1 MKKWVLIAG
10 LLLNSSLLAQEQQNT
25 ANSTTSA
32 LHDEYESAA
41 KRYVGI
47 LAAEV
52 FNLPPHAERQ
62 HQMQEIRR
70 RVQNEGMTEEVL
82 AAFIRMSNS
91 ALADTASEIGIRVTR
106 MDEFLSYFF
115 DNKARYIKPDSPLYE
130 RLIAQD
136 GNYNQA
142 N

>member
-1 MKKWVLIAG
+1 MKKWVLVAG
-10 LLLNSSLLAQEQQNT
+10 LLLNSSLLAQEQQNS
-25 ANSTTSA
+25 AST

-52 FNLPPHAERQ
+52 FNFPPYAEYNREIV
-62 HQMQEIRR
+62 EIRR
-70 RVQNEGMTEEVL
+70 RVQHEGMTEEVL
-82 AAFIRMSNS
+82 MALIQANNNILTKAANK
-91 ALADTASEIGIRVTR
+91 IGIRVTR
-106 MDEFLSYFF
+106 MDEFLSYFA

>member
-10 LLLNSSLLAQEQQNT
+10 LLLNSSLLAQEQQNS
-25 ANSTTSA
+25 AST

-62 HQMQEIRR
+62 RQMQELRR

-115 DNKARYIKPDSPLYE
+115 DNKALYIKPDSPLYE

>member
-1 MKKWVLIAG
+1 MKKWLLVAG
-10 LLLNSSLLAQEQQNT
+10 LLLNSSLLAQEKQNS
-25 ANSTTSA
+25 AST

-62 HQMQEIRR
+62 RQMQELRR

-106 MDEFLSYFF
+106 MDEFLAYFF

-130 RLIAQD
+130 RLMPQD
-136 GNYNQA
+136 GATASIKTEKQ
-142 N
+142 

>member
-1 MKKWVLIAG
+1 
-10 LLLNSSLLAQEQQNT
+10 
-25 ANSTTSA
+25 
-32 LHDEYESAA
+32 
-41 KRYVGI
+41 
-47 LAAEV
+47 
-52 FNLPPHAERQ
+52 
-62 HQMQEIRR
+62 MQEIRR

-91 ALADTASEIGIRVTR
+91 ALADTASEIGIKVTR
-106 MDEFLSYFF
+106 MDEFLSSYFF

-136 GNYNQA
+136 GNYNQT